1 MTDEGCSSTR
11 DANAARDHA
20 LSPFTSRTQLV
31 LNVSLTVLFPDAISE
46 TVLLSMVFNAVLL
59 GSKVPQLLK
68 LRDIGK
74 QMAALEAELERKTV
88 ALKSVQERRSSTA

>member
-1 MTDEGCSSTR
+1 MLTR
-11 DANAARDHA
+11 ARVA
-20 LSPFTSRTQLV
+20 QLV

-74 QMAALEAELERKTV
+74 QMAALVAELERKTA
-88 ALKSVQERRSSTA
+88 ALKSVQERRSSTAA

>member
-1 MTDEGCSSTR
+1 MN
-11 DANAARDHA
+11 ANARDRVA
-20 LSPFTSRTQLV
+20 QLV

-74 QMAALEAELERKTV
+74 QMAALVAELERKTA
-88 ALKSVQERRSSTA
+88 ALKSVQERRSSTAA